1 MNGRTRFPLSLHTT
15 SETTARGTGLGG
27 TAGKEDPVE
36 LDSSQGRWEVCGQ
49 VERCEQARPAEMKK
63 HRAQSS
69 SLTLRGTGP
78 DGEFGWGGT
87 TARRQR
93 SCPEV
98 SSPGRETTGGVEGQ
112 KLAGRLLDER
122 A

>member
-15 SETTARGTGLGG
+15 SETTARGTGLGS

-36 LDSSQGRWEVCGQ
+36 LDSSQGRWELCGQ
-49 VERCEQARPAEMKK
+49 VERCEQGGGSLQAKMKK
-63 HRAQSS
+63 HRAQNS
-69 SLTLRGTGP
+69 SLTLRGKRP

-98 SSPGRETTGGVEGQ
+98 SSPGRETTGGV
-112 KLAGRLLDER
+112 
-122 A
+122 